1 MPFTLREQNL
11 NSFLNHIDAY
21 GNVNDYNV
29 NLMKDLKKEIKN
41 LIKTDNFSI
50 IGFKRGSLTVLI
62 TLQYLVHKELQKIRR
77 ALNLSNSFFNNIDSE
92 VESFTNNFKRA

>member
-1 MPFTLREQNL
+1 MRM
-11 NSFLNHIDAY
+11 

-29 NLMKDLKKEIKN
+29 NLMKDLRKEIKK

-50 IGFKRGSLTVLI
+50 IGFKRGGLTVII

-77 ALNLSNSFFNNIDSE
+77 ALNLSDSFFNNIDSE
-92 VESFTNNFKRA
+92 VESLSNKLKEHNFVTLGTVKPDYVEKI